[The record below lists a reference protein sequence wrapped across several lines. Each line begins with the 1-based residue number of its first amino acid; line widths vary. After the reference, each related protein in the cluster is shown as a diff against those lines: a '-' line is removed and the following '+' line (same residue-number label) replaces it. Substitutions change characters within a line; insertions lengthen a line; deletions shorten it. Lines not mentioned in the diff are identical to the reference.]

1 MARSRF
7 VDLLEYLP
15 LRLAVGIADAL
26 PITLS
31 LAGGRMLGRLS
42 WYLLPVRRRLATE
55 NVFNAGI
62 AADRKEAARIAKAS
76 FLSFGML
83 AAESLAA
90 SRLITPETLDAHVEL
105 EIPEASRR
113 LFEDPDAGIILASS
127 HLGNWELS
135 GHIISFTKK
144 LVAVARRMN
153 NPYAQAFMLKRN
165 PRRNIEIVSKR
176 SNERMALLRPLRNG
190 QLLGLI
196 SDQHATSHGIMA
208 DFFGRP
214 AKTVSSP
221 ARLHLL
227 TKCPIICGNCIR
239 TGPMQ
244 FKMIATEPLVYSA
257 TGDRDADI
265 LRITTD
271 LNRQIEMLIRQ
282 YPEQYLWAHRRWR

>member
-1 MARSRF
+1 MIRSRF

-15 LRLAVGIADAL
+15 LRLAVGMADFL
-26 PITLS
+26 PISLS
-31 LAGGRMLGRLS
+31 LAGGRLLGRLT
-42 WYLLPVRRRLATE
+42 WYLLPARRRLAID
-55 NVFNAGI
+55 NVSKSGI
-62 AADRKEAARIAKAS
+62 ATDRKDAIRIAKAS

-83 AAESLAA
+83 TAESLAA
-90 SRLITPETLDAHVEL
+90 SRLITPETLDAHVEV
-105 EIPEASRR
+105 EMPAATRR
-113 LFEDPDAGIILASS
+113 LLEDPDVGLIMVSS

-153 NPYAQAFMLKRN
+153 NTYAEAFMLKRN
-165 PRRNIEIVSKR
+165 PRRNIEIVSKHSKDR
-176 SNERMALLRPLRNG
+176 LALLRPLRNG

-196 SDQHATSHGIMA
+196 SDQHASSHGVMVN
-208 DFFGRP
+208 FFGRP

-244 FKMIATEPLVYSA
+244 FKMIASEPLAYSE
-257 TGDRDADI
+257 TGDRDADV

-271 LNRQIEMLIRQ
+271 LNRHIERLIRQ